1 MPLPAESLRKN
12 LATWAVPTDMLPAV
26 ANVLHDLLPNEP
38 FDPNFRG
45 QALETTYFDT
55 AAYDLRKARLL
66 KGRYLTL
73 RIRCYE
79 SPDGDYTYALSAKTE
94 SEKYR
99 AELTPGHAELLL
111 AGGASPVADLPAHL
125 RARLTE
131 LGADELM
138 PVVTVCCRR
147 YAVEDDQDRLTLDC
161 CVYTDRAKHLG
172 YGVLE
177 YKSTN
182 PDATPPGRLT
192 RLGLRPLKLSKFLWA
207 TEV

>member
-1 MPLPAESLRKN
+1 MPLPAENLRTN
-12 LATWAVPTDMLPAV
+12 LATWAVPIDALPAV

-45 QALETTYFDT
+45 QHLETTYFDS
-55 AAYDLRKARLL
+55 ADYAMRKARLT
-66 KGRYLTL
+66 KSRYLTL
-73 RIRCYE
+73 RVRCYE
-79 SPDGDYTYALSAKTE
+79 SPAGQETYALSAKTE
-94 SEKYR
+94 SEKFR
-99 AELTPGHAELLL
+99 LEIPPPHAHNLLDGT
-111 AGGASPVADLPAHL
+111 AAPAADLPPHL

-131 LGADELM
+131 LGAETLV
-138 PVVTVCCRR
+138 PVVTVFCRR

-161 CVYTDRAKHLG
+161 CVYTDRHKHLG

-177 YKSTN
+177 YKSSN
-182 PDATPPGRLT
+182 RKAAPPGRLT